1 MARRSVGPSAGM
13 FEAVIGKPL
22 NDPTVQLLLRSIQGQ
37 QEASDLEGEL
47 SIEVADRGLAF
58 TFDARP
64 RLSAIFFE
72 GRKDPPEGVPFVG
85 RLPRGLTFEMSRDAV
100 RARLGKPTASRDPE
114 PAGSG
119 EGLAWD
125 RFDEPDVSLHV
136 QYGAGGARVD
146 LVTLMAP
153 WRVPA

>member
-1 MARRSVGPSAGM
+1 M

-22 NDPTVQLLLRSIQGQ
+22 DDPTVQLLIRSIRGQ

-47 SIEVADRGLAF
+47 SIEVPDRGIAF
-58 TFDARP
+58 TFDART

-72 GRKDPPEGVPFVG
+72 GRKDPPEGAPFAG
-85 RLPRGLTFEMSRDAV
+85 RLPRGLTFEMARAAV
-100 RARLGKPTASRDPE
+100 RARLGKATASRDPA
-114 PAGSG
+114 PSGAGV
-119 EGLAWD
+119 GLAWD
-125 RFDEPDVSLHV
+125 RFDEPDLSIHV
-136 QYGAGGARVD
+136 QYGAGGARID